1 MKALFDALTPKQ
13 ARIAALLKREGLDLV
28 ITCREYYHVKDMLE
42 LYGVPYICIGKY
54 GETPYEKLV
63 EGLRRQLELVDLM
76 KGLDGVLSFPSPD
89 AVRTAFGLGKKSVIL
104 NDTPHAFHAN
114 SLTIPLSEYLIA
126 PAAIP
131 LEAWRPYCPK
141 RVATFDGVFEYMW
154 VSRHEPKVETIRRL
168 GLEPGRY
175 VVFRPEEAKA
185 AYYRWDVTA
194 LRRKLVDAAKELGYV
209 VVNVPR
215 YDDQII
221 DGVINLTKAVDH
233 LDLAY
238 YAAAVITGGMTMA
251 TEAVLMG
258 TPALSYF
265 PEHLHID
272 TYLIAKGAPLYRCSG
287 VDECLVE
294 LRKALQGGKAGP
306 MRLEDPTKLVIEIA
320 EAVF

>member
-1 MKALFDALTPKQ
+1 MKVLFDALTPKQ
-13 ARIAALLKREGLDLV
+13 ARIASLLRLEGLDVV
-28 ITCREYYHVKDMLE
+28 ITCREYYHVRDMLE
-42 LYGVPYICIGKY
+42 LYGMRYVCIGKY

-63 EGLRRQLELVDLM
+63 EGLHRQLKLAELMRD
-76 KGLDGVLSFPSPD
+76 LDGVVSFPSPD
-89 AVRTAFGLGKKSVIL
+89 AVRVAFGLGKKSIVL

-131 LEAWRPYCPK
+131 LDAWKPYCPK
-141 RVATFDGVFEYMW
+141 KVETFDGLFEYMW
-154 VSRHEPKVETIRRL
+154 VSRHKPSIETIRRL

-185 AYYRWDVTA
+185 AYYRWDNSA
-194 LRRKLVDAAKELGYV
+194 LRRKLVDTARSLGYV

-215 YDDQII
+215 YGDQMIENA
-221 DGVINLTKAVDH
+221 INLTKAVDH

-251 TEAVLMG
+251 TEAALMG

-265 PEHLHID
+265 PEPLYID
-272 TYLIAKGAPLYRCSG
+272 TYLAAKGAPLYRCRE
-287 VDECLVE
+287 VDECINKLKTALENGRVE
-294 LRKALQGGKAGP
+294 P
-306 MRLEDPTKLVIEIA
+306 VRLEDPTKLIIKVA
-320 EAVF
+320 ESVF

>member
-1 MKALFDALTPKQ
+1 MRALFDALTPKQ
-13 ARIAALLKREGLDLV
+13 ARIAALLKREGLDLI
-28 ITCREYYHVKDMLE
+28 ITCREYYHVRDMLE
-42 LYGVPYICIGKY
+42 LYSVNYICIGKY

-63 EGLRRQLELVDLM
+63 EGLRRQLELVELM
-76 KGLDGVLSFPSPD
+76 KSLDGVLSFPSPD
-89 AVRTAFGLGKKSVIL
+89 AVRTAFGLGKKSVVL
-104 NDTPHAFHAN
+104 NDTPHAFHVN

-141 RVATFDGVFEYMW
+141 RIETFDGLFEYMW
-154 VSRHEPKVETIRRL
+154 ISRHKPNIGTIRRL

-185 AYYRWDVTA
+185 AYYRWDNSE
-194 LRRKLVDAAKELGYV
+194 LRRKLVDVVRELGYV

-215 YDDQII
+215 YDDQ
-221 DGVINLTKAVDH
+221 VIEGAVNLTRAVDH

-251 TEAVLMG
+251 TEAALMG

-265 PEHLHID
+265 PERLYID
-272 TYLIAKGAPLYRCSG
+272 TYLITKGAPLYRCARF
-287 VDECLVE
+287 DECVGE
-294 LRKALQGGKAGP
+294 LRKALESGKAEP
-306 MRLEDPTKLVIEIA
+306 LKLEDPSKLIAEVA